1 MGVSKVVLS
10 QTRRRRHECSNPIY
24 PATSAE
30 AIRWFRH
37 KLHLETDCADVH
49 SAQRA
54 GEVDFVLLHVVG
66 SEEAFARRHLPGA
79 LHLPHSQITAERMAA
94 WPAETLFVVYC
105 AGPHCNGA
113 DVAALKLAELGRPVK
128 MMLGGSPAGKMR
140 AMRLSPVNEYFS
152 CPMKY
157 SRLRPTGLHAS
168 IWTYSHPEV

>member
-1 MGVSKVVLS
+1 MSVVT
-10 QTRRRRHECSNPIY
+10 QFT

-79 LHLPHSQITAERMAA
+79 LHLPHSQISAERMAA
-94 WPAETLFVVYC
+94 WPGETLFVVYC

-128 MMLGGSPAGKMR
+128 MMLGGITGWEDEGYAFVAG
-140 AMRLSPVNEYFS
+140 E
-152 CPMKY
+152 
-157 SRLRPTGLHAS
+157 
-168 IWTYSHPEV
+168 

>member
-1 MGVSKVVLS
+1 MSVVT
-10 QTRRRRHECSNPIY
+10 QFP

-30 AIRWFRH
+30 AIRWFSH

-54 GEVDFVLLHVVG
+54 GDVDFVLLHVVG

-79 LHLPHSQITAERMAA
+79 QHLPHSQITAERMAA
-94 WPAETLFVVYC
+94 WPADTLFVVYC

-128 MMLGGSPAGKMR
+128 MMLGGLTGWEDEGYAFVSGK
-140 AMRLSPVNEYFS
+140 
-152 CPMKY
+152 
-157 SRLRPTGLHAS
+157 
-168 IWTYSHPEV
+168 

>member
-1 MGVSKVVLS
+1 MSVVT
-10 QTRRRRHECSNPIY
+10 QFP

-79 LHLPHSQITAERMAA
+79 QHLPHSQITAERMAA
-94 WPAETLFVVYC
+94 WPSETSLWST
-105 AGPHCNGA
+105 AP
-113 DVAALKLAELGRPVK
+113 GRTATVLTLP
-128 MMLGGSPAGKMR
+128 R
-140 AMRLSPVNEYFS
+140 
-152 CPMKY
+152 
-157 SRLRPTGLHAS
+157 
-168 IWTYSHPEV
+168 

>member
-1 MGVSKVVLS
+1 MSVVT
-10 QTRRRRHECSNPIY
+10 QFT

-79 LHLPHSQITAERMAA
+79 QHLPHSQITAERMAA
-94 WPAETLFVVYC
+94 W
-105 AGPHCNGA
+105 
-113 DVAALKLAELGRPVK
+113 
-128 MMLGGSPAGKMR
+128 
-140 AMRLSPVNEYFS
+140 
-152 CPMKY
+152 
-157 SRLRPTGLHAS
+157 
-168 IWTYSHPEV
+168 